1 MGHEGARATGVRRKS
16 TFPDQYQPRTA
27 YSTDTDPR
35 PLSRILKSL
44 SPTDTQYLPL
54 KAIYRQSQRMKNL
67 INMVLDVRK
76 MEVGESKL
84 LIQPHPLNEWI
95 EHVSQ
100 DFVSEGEAKNIQ
112 IHYRLDP
119 RIKIVSFDKDKC
131 EIILSNLLINA
142 LKHSPQDT
150 EITIT
155 SELLPEEKKRVR
167 ISITDQGC
175 GLQQVDT
182 QKLFTRFYQGMGEQS
197 GTGIGLSYSKILVEL
212 HGGSIGARDN
222 SESSTFFF
230 ELPLKLESEEIIC
243 QPKAYL
249 NELMS
254 DDSGKQSQEE
264 DSFATAPY
272 SILVVDDNPDLTDF
286 LKKALGEYFKRILTA
301 SDGVEALQLIK
312 SHTPDIIVSDVMMPR
327 MNGYEL
333 CKNIKEDIA
342 ISHIP
347 VILLTAR
354 DDKQS
359 QMSGYKNGADAY
371 LTKPFEVE
379 MLMELIRNRLKNREH
394 TKKRYLNAGLIPAPE
409 ESTFSQADETFL
421 LKLNKIIQENLDS
434 SRLDI
439 PFICKEIGMSRASL
453 YNKLKALTDMGA
465 NDYINKF
472 RMEQAIL
479 LITGTEMSFTEIAEK
494 VGFTTSRYFSTTFKQ
509 YTGETPTQYKE
520 KHKRETSKTI
530 NQ

>member
-1 MGHEGARATGVRRKS
+1 
-16 TFPDQYQPRTA
+16 
-27 YSTDTDPR
+27 
-35 PLSRILKSL
+35 
-44 SPTDTQYLPL
+44 
-54 KAIYRQSQRMKNL
+54 
-67 INMVLDVRK
+67 
-76 MEVGESKL
+76 
-84 LIQPHPLNEWI
+84 
-95 EHVSQ
+95 
-100 DFVSEGEAKNIQ
+100 
-112 IHYRLDP
+112 
-119 RIKIVSFDKDKC
+119 
-131 EIILSNLLINA
+131 
-142 LKHSPQDT
+142 
-150 EITIT
+150 
-155 SELLPEEKKRVR
+155 
-167 ISITDQGC
+167 
-175 GLQQVDT
+175 
-182 QKLFTRFYQGMGEQS
+182 
-197 GTGIGLSYSKILVEL
+197 
-212 HGGSIGARDN
+212 
-222 SESSTFFF
+222 
-230 ELPLKLESEEIIC
+230 
-243 QPKAYL
+243 
-249 NELMS
+249 MS

-439 PFICKEIGMSRASL
+439 PFICKEIGMSRTSL